1 VWWRRPPAAGFGS
14 IHDPAWGPAL
24 GPGPLTAYAFTMN
37 GPPHLR
43 VIPGGRR
50 EVVRVGQVEVRAGPP
65 SRPPFP
71 VDAVV
76 LEDDT
81 WRVLGASTRPQV
93 PTDAPLR
100 IHTGA
105 LDAEPLKPGSVRLG
119 RGIPARIHAIVHDLD
134 AEVTLQRQAVAEAL
148 RGVVAL
154 SRARGYVR
162 LAMPVLGTVHGDL
175 PEAEALS
182 LLRDALRGAWPGFP
196 ARVWLVVR
204 PGSEARVLATLAG
217 DPGS

>member
-1 VWWRRPPAAGFGS
+1 
-14 IHDPAWGPAL
+14 
-24 GPGPLTAYAFTMN
+24 MN

-50 EVVRVGQVEVRAGPP
+50 EAVRVGTVEVRAGPP

-81 WRVLGASTRPQV
+81 WRVLGAGSRPKA

-105 LDAEPLKPGSVRLG
+105 LDAHPLDLGTVRVG
-119 RGIPARIHAIVHDLD
+119 RGTPARIHAIVHDLD
-134 AEVTLQRQAVAEAL
+134 AEVTLRRASVVTAL
-148 RGVVAL
+148 HGVLEIARERGF
-154 SRARGYVR
+154 SR
-162 LAMPVLGTVHGDL
+162 LAMPLLGTVHGDL
-175 PEAEALS
+175 PEAEAVR
-182 LLRDALRGAWPGFP
+182 LLREALEDARPGFP

-204 PGSEARVLATLAG
+204 PGSEARILEDLATGAR
-217 DPGS
+217 